1 MSERK
6 VPKLRFPEFSGD
18 WEDKKLNNIAI
29 KCTKKNRD
37 NNIVHVLT
45 NSAVNGVVAQSDFFD
60 KEIANS
66 SNLNGYW
73 VVDKFDFVYNP
84 RISVSAPV
92 GPINC
97 NNSVRGVM
105 SPLYTVFKFLYGYI
119 KYYEQYFKSNSWH
132 SYMRNIANYG
142 ARDDRMNIT
151 SNDFFNMPIKYPIVD
166 EQTKIA
172 DFLTSIDN
180 KIQQLTKKK
189 ELLEQYKKGV
199 MVDIFNQKIRFKD
212 DYGNDYPDWNY
223 LGGDLL
229 FDSISDKNHNSNL
242 PVLAITQEHGA
253 IPRDLIDYNISVT
266 DKSVS
271 SYKVVNVGDFIISL
285 RSFQGGVEYSNYKGI
300 CSPAYII
307 LRNKIE
313 VDKYFYKLYFKTNFY
328 ISMLNKNI
336 EGIRD
341 GKMVSYSQFSDIELP
356 YPSLDEQHKIA
367 NFLTSIDN
375 KITLVNTQLEQTKLF
390 KKSLLQQMFI

>member
-1 MSERK
+1 MIERK

-18 WEDKKLNNIAI
+18 WATTALGGIAKFIGGGTPSTQRADFWSGEIPWISSSDLIEDNISYINTTRFITKDAVNNSATKIVPRNSVLIVSRVGVGKIAVNNIEICTSQDFQSAVLYNNNSYFVAYLLQMKTKKLIELNQGTSI
-29 KCTKKNRD
+29 KGFVKD
-37 NNIVHVLT
+37 DL
-45 NSAVNGVVAQSDFFD
+45 
-60 KEIANS
+60 S
-66 SNLNGYW
+66 SL
-73 VVDKFDFVYNP
+73 
-84 RISVSAPV
+84 
-92 GPINC
+92 
-97 NNSVRGVM
+97 M
-105 SPLYTVFKFLYGYI
+105 
-119 KYYEQYFKSNSWH
+119 
-132 SYMRNIANYG
+132 
-142 ARDDRMNIT
+142 IT
-151 SNDFFNMPIKYPIVD
+151 MPQLQ

-172 DFLTSIDN
+172 DFLTNIDD
-180 KIQQLTKKK
+180 KIEQLTKKK

-199 MVDIFNQKIRFKD
+199 MRDIFSQKIRFKD
-212 DYGNDYPDWNY
+212 DNGNDYPDWNY

-229 FDSISDKNHNSNL
+229 FDSISDKNHNSDL

-285 RSFQGGVEYSNYKGI
+285 RSFQGGIEYSNYKGI

-356 YPSLDEQHKIA
+356 YPSLDEQNKIA

-375 KITLVNTQLEQTKLF
+375 KITQVNTQLEQTKLF
-390 KKSLLQQMFI
+390 KKSLLQQIFI